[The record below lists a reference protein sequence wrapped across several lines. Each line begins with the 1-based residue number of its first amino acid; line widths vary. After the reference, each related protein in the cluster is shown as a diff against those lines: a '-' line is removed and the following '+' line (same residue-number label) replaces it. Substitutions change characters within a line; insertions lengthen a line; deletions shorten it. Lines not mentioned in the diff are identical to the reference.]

1 MRSNDVAAEA
11 LQELADLI
19 AISGGDPYRVRSYE
33 KTARSVAGYP
43 LELDTLDRKGLMAIP
58 AVGAHIADK
67 LLEFRKTG
75 RMTALEELHAQLP
88 AGLRA
93 LLGIPG
99 LGPKRAHQ
107 VYVELGISSMPELLN
122 ALHNEQLRNLKGWGE
137 TSERNLARAIHQMQE
152 VGGRMP
158 LATALDIAEDLV
170 ARIAALPQVSRV
182 DYAGSLRRMRDTV
195 GDIDLLVAADEDPAS
210 VMDHFCTMPL
220 VDRVLAHGPTKSSMV
235 TTKGIQVDLR
245 VVSAAVW
252 GAALQYFT
260 GSKAHNIRIRELAV
274 RAGLKLS
281 EYGLFRVGN
290 GQLLASAEEAEIYA
304 KLGLPWIPP
313 TLREDRGE
321 VEAALDGHLPD
332 LVEVANIVGDLH
344 VHTNLTDG
352 LASLDDMVAAASR
365 RGYRYCAITDHA
377 PLLAMQRMTRDK
389 ALQQRSELP
398 ELSRRHGVELLH
410 GSELNIAADG
420 SLDWD
425 DDFLAGFDVLVA
437 SVHSDFDQSR
447 EEMTRRLLT
456 AIEHPYV
463 NIIGH
468 PTTRVLSRR
477 PPVDFDVD
485 AVFAAAARTQTA
497 LEINAFPDRLDLSDE
512 LARRAR
518 EHGVMFAIDTDAHAV
533 PHLDYIRY
541 GVAVAQRGWVS
552 ADEVI
557 NTWPL
562 DRLRGFLSKKRRL
575 AHDLSTAH
583 HRAASQPH

>member
-19 AISGGDPYRVRSYE
+19 AISGGDPYRVRAYE
-33 KTARSVAGYP
+33 KAARSVAGHP
-43 LELDTLDRKGLMAIP
+43 IELDTLDRKGLMAIP
-58 AVGAHIADK
+58 AVGAHTAEK
-67 LLEFRKTG
+67 LLELRQTG
-75 RMTALEELHAQLP
+75 RITALEELHAQLP
-88 AGLRA
+88 AGLRT

-107 VYVELGISSMPELLN
+107 VYVELGISSMPELLD
-122 ALHNEQLRNLKGWGE
+122 ALHDEQLRNLKGWGE
-137 TSERNLARAIHQMQE
+137 TSERNLARAIRQMQE
-152 VGGRMP
+152 VGGRIP
-158 LATALDIAEDLV
+158 LAIALDVAEDLV
-170 ARIAALPQVSRV
+170 ARIAALPHVSRV

-210 VMDHFCTMPL
+210 IMDHFCTMPL
-220 VDRVLAHGPTKSSMV
+220 VDRVLAHGPTKSSVV

-245 VVSAAVW
+245 VVPANVW

-260 GSKAHNIRIRELAV
+260 GSKAHNIRVRELAV

-281 EYGLFRVGN
+281 EYGLFRVDTN
-290 GQLLASAEEAEIYA
+290 KLLASTDEAEIYGT
-304 KLGLPWIPP
+304 LGLPWIPP
-313 TLREDRGE
+313 VLREDRGE
-321 VEAALDGHLPD
+321 VEAALAGHLPD
-332 LVEVANIVGDLH
+332 LVQVADILGDLH

-352 LASLDDMVAAASR
+352 IASLDDMVAAAAR

-377 PLLAMQRMTRDK
+377 TELAMQRMTIDK
-389 ALQQRSELP
+389 ALKQRSKLP
-398 ELSRRHGVELLH
+398 ELSRRHGIELLH

-437 SVHSDFDQSR
+437 SVHSDFDQTP
-447 EEMTRRLLT
+447 EEMTRRLIT

-468 PTTRVLSRR
+468 PTTRVVARR
-477 PPVDFDVD
+477 PPIEFDVD
-485 AVFAAAARTQTA
+485 AVFAAAARTHTA
-497 LEINAFPDRLDLSDE
+497 LEINSFPDRLDLSDE
-512 LARRAR
+512 LVRRAR
-518 EHGVMFAIDTDAHAV
+518 EYGVVFAIDTDAHAV

-552 ADEVI
+552 AGEVI

-562 DRLRGFLSKKRRL
+562 DRLRAFLGKGR
-575 AHDLSTAH
+575 HLSTAH
-583 HRAASQPH
+583 RRAASRRH

>member
-19 AISGGDPYRVRSYE
+19 AISGGDPYRVRAYE
-33 KTARSVAGYP
+33 KASRSVAGYAQD
-43 LELDTLDRKGLMAIP
+43 LDTLDRKGLMAIP
-58 AVGAHIADK
+58 AVGAHTADK
-67 LLEFRKTG
+67 LLELRQTG
-75 RMTALEELHAQLP
+75 HIAALEELHAQLP
-88 AGLRA
+88 AGLRT

-122 ALHNEQLRNLKGWGE
+122 ALHDEQLRNLRGWGE
-137 TSERNLARAIHQMQE
+137 TSERNLARAIRQMQE

-158 LATALDIAEDLV
+158 LAIALDIAEDLV

-210 VMDHFCTMPL
+210 VMDRFCTLPL
-220 VDRVLAHGPTKSSMV
+220 VDLVLAHGPTKSSVV
-235 TTKGIQVDLR
+235 TTSGIQVDLR
-245 VVSAAVW
+245 VVPANVW

-281 EYGLFRVGN
+281 EYGLFRVDN
-290 GQLLASAEEAEIYA
+290 NKLLASTDEAEIYA

-313 TLREDRGE
+313 VLREDRGE
-321 VEAALDGHLPD
+321 VEAALEGHLPD
-332 LVEVANIVGDLH
+332 LVEVADLAGDLH

-352 LASLDDMVAAASR
+352 LAGLDDMVAAASR
-365 RGYRYCAITDHA
+365 HGYRYCAITDHA
-377 PLLAMQRMTRDK
+377 AQLAMQRMTRDK
-389 ALQQRSELP
+389 ALQQRRELP
-398 ELSRRHGVELLH
+398 ALSRRHRIELLH

-437 SVHSDFDQSR
+437 SVHSDFDQNR
-447 EEMTRRLLT
+447 NEMTRRLIT

-468 PTTRVLSRR
+468 PTTRVLGRR
-477 PPVDFDVD
+477 PPIDFDVD
-485 AVFAAAARTQTA
+485 AVFAAAARTHTA
-497 LEINAFPDRLDLSDE
+497 LEINAFPDRLDLSDD

-518 EHGVMFAIDTDAHAV
+518 EHGVVFAIDTDAHAV

-541 GVAVAQRGWVS
+541 GVAVAQRAWVS

-562 DRLRGFLSKKRRL
+562 DRLRRFLAKGRRL
-575 AHDLSTAH
+575 ADDRGAVR
-583 HRAASQPH
+583 HRTVSRRH